1 MDINRRTLLQTSILG
16 AGAAATITITPGLA
30 DDGTEEPS
38 SHEHKSAQH
47 AMDAAK
53 HFDAGGEPNR
63 VRKNFYDLS
72 DEELQTFMKA
82 VGFMRNNY
90 QLRDPRQWDNYALTH
105 ALHCTEPNPAHQQVH
120 WGWNFL
126 PWHRGYLYF
135 LERILAN
142 ILSTELGLDGSKF
155 ALPYWD
161 WSSQHGM
168 PNTRLREQAGLA
180 SPFFGYDLTQQDMTE
195 ADNLGF
201 DNSALLDGN
210 RGPTLEKPQMDPA
223 NETTPASKEHVA
235 LTRYYMSPEY
245 IRQILSAPWD
255 QFGGQPVIDR
265 TGQGLLEAGP
275 HNCGHDWVGTRIGK
289 NRNMGTLRSA
299 ASDPIFFMHHGNIDR
314 IWSLYKG
321 EQPDPSGDWGKPIYY
336 WTDIDGK
343 QVIATAE
350 DIITKFT
357 NVTYAPGGVPLAP
370 LTAVAPRATRFG
382 KLNIGKVID
391 ARPLE
396 VALPSD
402 FQLGVPMLVDI
413 VTGPIAYTGKY
424 VVKILAGGK
433 QIGMLNFLD
442 GGYRVDNTDP
452 DLTHEFSLLLNV
464 PVGTTKLTLVPP
476 TRGAFDLDVR
486 DVKYRPL

>member
-1 MDINRRTLLQTSILG
+1 MDINRRNLLQTSILG
-16 AGAAATITITPGLA
+16 AGAAATIAVAPGLA
-30 DDGTEEPS
+30 DDSMVESSNHTHKAANHVMDKAKRFDPS
-38 SHEHKSAQH
+38 
-47 AMDAAK
+47 
-53 HFDAGGEPNR
+53 GEPQR

-72 DEELQTFMKA
+72 DEELEIFFKA
-82 VGFMRNNY
+82 IGFMRNNY

-135 LERILAN
+135 LERILAD
-142 ILSTELGLDGSKF
+142 ILTTEFDIDGTKF

-168 PNTRLREQAGLA
+168 PNTRIREQAGLA

-195 ADNLGF
+195 ADDLGF
-201 DNSALLDGN
+201 DNSALLEGN

-223 NETTPASKEHVA
+223 NETTPASKQHVA
-235 LTRYYMSPEY
+235 MTRYYMSPGY
-245 IRQILSAPWD
+245 ISMILAAPWD

-299 ASDPIFFMHHGNIDR
+299 ASDPIFFMHHSNIDR
-314 IWSLYKG
+314 IWSLYTG
-321 EQPDPSGDWGKPIYY
+321 EQPDPTGDWGKPVYH
-336 WTDIDGK
+336 WTDTDGK

-357 NVTYAPGGVPLAP
+357 NVSYAPGGVPLEPVSLMPKAIR
-370 LTAVAPRATRFG
+370 VG
-382 KLNIGKVID
+382 KLSVNKVVD
-391 ARPLE
+391 TRPTE
-396 VALPSD
+396 IALPND
-402 FQLGVPMLVDI
+402 FQLGTPMLVDV
-413 VTGPIAYTGKY
+413 VTGPISYTGKY
-424 VVKILAGGK
+424 VIKVMAGDK
-433 QIGMLNFLD
+433 QIGMINFLD
-442 GGYRVDNTDP
+442 GGHRINNTDP

-476 TRGAFDLDVR
+476 TRGAFNLDIK